1 MNPSHLGSKAIVKTK
16 TVPHRVSQDPRKEAS
31 GHVNFIFRRLF
42 LCYNIQNFFHL
53 PSQVINK
60 GRKLDRLQATERE
73 ARERRLQA
81 TEREARERRGLH
93 LAANHCNSETGNSGK
108 GAGLLGQSCTLRG
121 VNVSHPILKDNI
133 GRPQRDKVS
142 HMNALVSQCI

>member
-73 ARERRLQA
+73 ARERR
-81 TEREARERRGLH
+81 GLH

-133 GRPQRDKVS
+133 GRPQRQCRLRS
-142 HMNALVSQCI
+142 RPPIQYSQY